1 MKLEVGHGATQG
13 YVRVQARGGT
23 ANPSTR
29 GDGGAGSARVVSN
42 WYQRQLASHRI
53 KRTVQSKLKNLANP
67 SLE

>member
-29 GDGGAGSARVVSN
+29 GNSGAGSARVVSN
-42 WYQRQLASHRI
+42 WHQRQLASHRM
-53 KRTVQSKLKNLANP
+53 KRVIRLS
-67 SLE
+67 